1 MSVSEKK
8 QNGRRKGAWNS
19 ENLLTEQSPF
29 AVREAYKALRTNVI
43 FSLPGTESKC
53 IGVTSAVRGDGKSIN
68 AVNLAI
74 AFAQIGKRV
83 ILVDCDM
90 RLPTVSLKLDIQGT
104 PGLSDFLVGEAKVE
118 GVVRSA
124 NHLGISVLPA
134 GNIPPDPTGLLES
147 KQIGYLFSALGKIYD
162 YVIVDLPPV
171 TTVPDAAI
179 LSKYLNGYLLVVRHE
194 KTEHRAVAEMLNQL
208 HFANANILGFIYND
222 ITADGKKYYLQHCGY
237 EEERYTT
244 V

>member
-1 MSVSEKK
+1 MSGTKK
-8 QNGRRKGAWNS
+8 QKSGGRKGVWS
-19 ENLLTEQSPF
+19 SDKLLTERSPF

-53 IGVTSAVRGDGKSIN
+53 IGITSAVRGDGKSIN
-68 AVNLAI
+68 AANLAI

-90 RLPTVSLKLDIQGT
+90 RLPTVSSKLGIQGI

-118 GVVRSA
+118 STVR
-124 NHLGISVLPA
+124 NVERLGISVMPA

-147 KQIGYLFSALGKIYD
+147 KQIEQLFTALGKIYD

-171 TTVPDAAI
+171 NTVPDAAI
-179 LSKYLNGYLLVVRHE
+179 LSKYVNGYLLVVRHE
-194 KTEHRAVAEMLNQL
+194 KTEYREVAEMLNQL
-208 HFANANILGFIYND
+208 HFANAKILGFVYND
-222 ITADGKKYYLQHCGY
+222 VTANGKKYYQKYYSGY
-237 EEERYTT
+237 EAGK
-244 V
+244 